1 MNLTAWYNGN
11 NIDITIPDGVSVEL
25 FDLPGRRL
33 NLLPAN
39 HWLNRGPVPED
50 LDNFFEN
57 AQEVLVVVNDCFRPT
72 PTARILSTL
81 QDAIRLQ
88 RTRFLISTGLHPA
101 ATPAELRQIFG
112 NFWPSIADRVE
123 SHSAFADET
132 LVDFQTGDAHCRLN
146 HRLREC
152 DAILTIGSVEP
163 HYFAGFTGGRKI
175 ILPGCASFEDIEQN
189 HAAAVSEASQ
199 PLRRQGNP
207 VWEDL
212 RHRTQVLDHVPRASI
227 QVVCDHHGRIFFAAS
242 GDWDSS
248 YDQAC
253 DFATENFAHA
263 IAEPY
268 DVVISVVYPP
278 LDRNLYQL
286 QKSYENVVA
295 AVRDGGAILLLSGCP
310 DGVGDDRFLKLA
322 EQIARG
328 EMLDA
333 ATGERSMMGIHKVR
347 RTIKLAKRV
356 DLVLC
361 SSLEPGLL
369 RMLPIAARRDAQLAI
384 TELIDKYGKHCRIA
398 VVLDAVSQV
407 LYRRAA

>member
-1 MNLTAWYNGN
+1 MNLTAWYNGH
-11 NIDITIPDGVSVEL
+11 NIDISLPDGASVDL

-33 NLLPAN
+33 SELPGD
-39 HWLNRGPVPED
+39 HWFNRGPVPDD
-50 LDNFFEN
+50 LDDFLER
-57 AQEVLVVVNDCFRPT
+57 AQDLLVVVNDCFRPT
-72 PTARILSTL
+72 PTARILSAL
-81 QDAIRLQ
+81 QDALRPQ

-101 ATPAELRQIFG
+101 ATPAELHQIFG

-123 SHSAFADET
+123 SHNAFADET
-132 LVDFQTGDAHCRLN
+132 LVDFQADDARCRLN

-175 ILPGCASFEDIEQN
+175 ILPGCASFADIEQN
-189 HAAAVSEASQ
+189 HAAAVSVESR

-207 VWEDL
+207 VWEDIH
-212 RHRTQVLDHVPRASI
+212 HRTQVLDHVPLASI
-227 QVVCDHHGRIFFAAS
+227 QVVCDHHGRIFFAAA
-242 GDWDSS
+242 GDADKS

-253 DFATENFAHA
+253 AFVTENFAH
-263 IAEPY
+263 EVSDPY

-286 QKSYENVVA
+286 QKSYENVAA

-322 EQIARG
+322 EQIAG
-328 EMLDA
+328 DDPPPA
-333 ATGERSMMGIHKVR
+333 AAGERALMGIHKVR
-347 RTIKLAKRV
+347 RTIRLAKRV

-361 SSLEPGLL
+361 STLAPEIVQP
-369 RMLPIAARRDAQLAI
+369 LPIAARCDVQLTI
-384 TELIDKYGKHCRIA
+384 NELVNRYGKHCRIA
-398 VVLDAVSQV
+398 VVLDAASQV